1 MKARLICFLALV
13 SCSQDFWAPEL
24 TKAGYVPIYKKKTM
38 EMYSDNKMVMDG
50 CATFFKRDRFML
62 VKKYEVEFNKA
73 ALSLAESFTN
83 PNQKK
88 LALNRLLKDNV
99 ALIGEQSANIRL
111 APVGRA
117 SCCKL
122 HVKE

>member
-1 MKARLICFLALV
+1 
-13 SCSQDFWAPEL
+13 
-24 TKAGYVPIYKKKTM
+24 
-38 EMYSDNKMVMDG
+38 MVMDG

-99 ALIGEQSANIRL
+99 ALIG
-111 APVGRA
+111 
-117 SCCKL
+117 K
-122 HVKE
+122 H